1 MLNLVLSLTQYWF
14 SISFCPWGE
23 ILKRPMKRVQDDRK
37 GFLKA
42 LKWVSFCRGFYHVIR
57 VESLALNYFSNR
69 CIHTEKV
76 GDPDHSL

>member
-1 MLNLVLSLTQYWF
+1 MLNLVLNSFQYWF

-23 ILKRPMKRVQDDRK
+23 ILKRVQDDRK

-42 LKWVSFCRGFYHVIR
+42 LKWVLFYRGFYHVLR
-57 VESLALNYFSNR
+57 VESLPLNYFSNR